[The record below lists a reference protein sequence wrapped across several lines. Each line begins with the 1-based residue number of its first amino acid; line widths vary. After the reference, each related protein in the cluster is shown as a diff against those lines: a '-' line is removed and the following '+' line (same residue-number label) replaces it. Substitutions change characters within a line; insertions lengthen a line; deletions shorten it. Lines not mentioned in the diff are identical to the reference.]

1 MERTYLYYE
10 GALVDTVTTKMDL
23 RKIVKI
29 KVTPADVVVVGVDG
43 FSAVPSSTMQ
53 QAISLLKTELLKG
66 VRVYNGYNRI

>member
-29 KVTPADVVVVGVDG
+29 KVTPADVVVGVDG

-53 QAISLLKTELLKG
+53 QAISLLKTELPKG

>member
-29 KVTPADVVVVGVDG
+29 KVTPADVVVAGVDG
-43 FSAVPSSTMQ
+43 FSAVTSSTMQ
-53 QAISLLKTELLKG
+53 QAISLLKTELPKG

>member
-53 QAISLLKTELLKG
+53 QAVSLLKTELPKG

>member
-29 KVTPADVVVVGVDG
+29 KVTPADVVVAGVDG

-53 QAISLLKTELLKG
+53 QAISLLKTELPKG

>member
-43 FSAVPSSTMQ
+43 FSAVLSSTMQ
-53 QAISLLKTELLKG
+53 QAISLLKTELPKG

>member
-53 QAISLLKTELLKG
+53 QAISLLKTELPKG
-66 VRVYNGYNRI
+66 VCVYNGYNRI